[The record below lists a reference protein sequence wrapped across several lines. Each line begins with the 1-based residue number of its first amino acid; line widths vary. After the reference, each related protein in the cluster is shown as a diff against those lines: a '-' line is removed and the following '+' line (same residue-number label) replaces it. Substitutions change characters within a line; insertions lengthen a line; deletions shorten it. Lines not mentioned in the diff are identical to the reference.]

1 MGSPTGRVTAAAS
14 STSQMPPRS
23 PGPERGPAHAAAA
36 LLHSPGLR
44 TAAGCRG
51 RGNWVQIHLGS
62 SGTPAPPPPVS
73 VDEPSAPRPGETGG
87 LVPKET
93 EQRRQTKPCG
103 RVGGGR
109 GNLHTNRRPP
119 PQPRRQSPP
128 RGKCRKERWLAGRP
142 AADPGGWPGKGCL
155 LQPST
160 RQAIVPDTGEPPP
173 QRANGKASERCHQ
186 RRQRPES
193 TGSGAHPGAPNR
205 VLLPEEARKAEKS
218 LRNENPAENLT
229 GGGGGRE
236 PLTGRPKRAV
246 GARIQT
252 HQTQRTLFRGLV
264 ANSQGSGTSLGMG
277 GRCGSEFRK
286 RAPGHQGSAV
296 PSTASEPDPHSW
308 SKGKRLVNGGPG
320 PAVHRHVD

>member
-87 LVPKET
+87 LFPKET

-128 RGKCRKERWLAGRP
+128 RGKCRKERWLAGWPQTQEVGPGRAACYSPARDRP
-142 AADPGGWPGKGCL
+142 LSLTPGSLRHRGPTAEPVNG
-155 LQPST
+155 
-160 RQAIVPDTGEPPP
+160 AIRGD
-173 QRANGKASERCHQ
+173 S
-186 RRQRPES
+186 
-193 TGSGAHPGAPNR
+193 
-205 VLLPEEARKAEKS
+205 ARKAQ
-218 LRNENPAENLT
+218 A
-229 GGGGGRE
+229 
-236 PLTGRPKRAV
+236 
-246 GARIQT
+246 
-252 HQTQRTLFRGLV
+252 
-264 ANSQGSGTSLGMG
+264 
-277 GRCGSEFRK
+277 
-286 RAPGHQGSAV
+286 AV
-296 PSTASEPDPHSW
+296 PIPEPRTGCCFQRKHGRQRRASEMRTPL
-308 SKGKRLVNGGPG
+308 KT
-320 PAVHRHVD
+320 

>member
-1 MGSPTGRVTAAAS
+1 M
-14 STSQMPPRS
+14 
-23 PGPERGPAHAAAA
+23 
-36 LLHSPGLR
+36 
-44 TAAGCRG
+44 
-51 RGNWVQIHLGS
+51 
-62 SGTPAPPPPVS
+62 
-73 VDEPSAPRPGETGG
+73 
-87 LVPKET
+87 
-93 EQRRQTKPCG
+93 
-103 RVGGGR
+103 
-109 GNLHTNRRPP
+109 
-119 PQPRRQSPP
+119 
-128 RGKCRKERWLAGRP
+128 AGRL

-173 QRANGKASERCHQ
+173 QRANGRASERCHQ

-193 TGSGAHPGAPNR
+193 TGSSAHPRAPNR

-320 PAVHRHVD
+320 PAVHRQVD